1 MNKNQKIVCGTSV
14 GVITIVAIALI
25 TVLVTKK
32 VKKAKAANNKTDEET
47 NKE

>member
-14 GVITIVAIALI
+14 GIVAIALVA
-25 TVLVTKK
+25 VLVAKK
-32 VKKAKAANNKTDEET
+32 VKKAKAANNETAEET

>member
-14 GVITIVAIALI
+14 GIVAIFAIALVA
-25 TVLVTKK
+25 VLITKK
-32 VKKAKAANNKTDEET
+32 VKKAKAADNKTDEET